1 MKQNHVVSLFKQSKK
16 QFFPCVKQCWVA
28 CRGLEQ
34 QVALP
39 RDSYLQN
46 YFTDLYDV
54 LRVGP
59 PLYFVV
65 PHIHMDPQD
74 TDINMICSV
83 GGCNDT
89 SFVNEVRWCD
99 HSKCVVMLIYT
110 QCVNQDSLS
119 CVRFRASCQLCQSPQ
134 YSFRVNSSLPFK
146 AMLCG
151 LHHAM
156 HQS

>member
-1 MKQNHVVSLFKQSKK
+1 MLFRA
-16 QFFPCVKQCWVA
+16 KQCCAV

-39 RDSYLQN
+39 RDSYLQD

-74 TDINMICSV
+74 PDINMICSV
-83 GGCNDT
+83 GGCSDT
-89 SFVNEVRWCD
+89 SFVNEVHKRQNC
-99 HSKCVVMLIYT
+99 SV
-110 QCVNQDSLS
+110 
-119 CVRFRASCQLCQSPQ
+119 
-134 YSFRVNSSLPFK
+134 
-146 AMLCG
+146 
-151 LHHAM
+151 
-156 HQS
+156 